1 MLCTIQ
7 NACVCQYVCVCV
19 CVHVCTVS
27 KDKILCFLNTF
38 IIIIYYCI
46 FNNDICVCT
55 VGIQTFEPGMDV
67 MEVDENDFY
76 HHSGSGQPNSSES
89 NSEDEEH
96 QENSYDSYSIDPAH
110 SQYYGYAGHLDLEG
124 GAHSRF
130 IQTQNS
136 EEEDA
141 KEQETE
147 AVDPGS
153 FRYNKRVFVTAL
165 PCLLLTL
172 IMTGETWVITVN
184 VCL

>member
-1 MLCTIQ
+1 
-7 NACVCQYVCVCV
+7 
-19 CVHVCTVS
+19 
-27 KDKILCFLNTF
+27 
-38 IIIIYYCI
+38 
-46 FNNDICVCT
+46 
-55 VGIQTFEPGMDV
+55 MDV
-67 MEVDENDFY
+67 LEVDENDFY

-130 IQTQNS
+130 IQRQNS

-147 AVDPGS
+147 AVDPGA

-172 IMTGETWVITVN
+172 IMTGET
-184 VCL
+184 